1 MASVDDEEKAD
12 ARENFNLF
20 DKDHDGKIS
29 LDEFRNVVM
38 LITDG
43 QITEERITKM
53 LKEVDLNGDGVID
66 FEEFYTAVKK
76 ESTPEG

>member
-1 MASVDDEEKAD
+1 MASVDEEEKAD

-20 DKDHDGKIS
+20 DKDHNGKIS
-29 LDEFRNVVM
+29 LEEFRNVVM

-43 QITEERITKM
+43 QITDEQITDM
-53 LKEVDLNGDGVID
+53 LKEVDLNGDGEID

-76 ESTPEG
+76 D